1 MLLGQM
7 INAYMALADITRFP
21 FREVVTFFIRK
32 IPVFP
37 QPHQENILSSF

>member
-1 MLLGQM
+1 MLLGQR
-7 INAYMALADITRFP
+7 INAYMALADTAKFL

-32 IPVFP
+32 MPVLP